1 MSVSPQLRSSWRTE
15 QGCFCLGY
23 FLWGGGLRK
32 VEGKMGG
39 GFEVRRGENLLT
51 LEYFQF
57 ITSVTGDGF
66 EGGERVCLEMKTE
79 ALPAVAVMFQ

>member
-1 MSVSPQLRSSWRTE
+1 M
-15 QGCFCLGY
+15 
-23 FLWGGGLRK
+23 
-32 VEGKMGG
+32 
-39 GFEVRRGENLLT
+39 RRGENLLT